1 MNSYEVLWL
10 NPRLPKKNFHAH
22 AASLFKMQPT
32 YCFLLCFYSP
42 TTAVL
47 LNSNRQV
54 LPSEFWPNIKSKKS
68 NHIEY
73 IRTSLTKPQAPEKNL
88 RTHAALLFK
97 VQFTYSFILL
107 LYSPCTAFLLN
118 LNCLSIYL
126 YFIIYIRIHWL
137 IHLSINLLIDKF
149 I

>member
-1 MNSYEVLWL
+1 MLWL
-10 NPRLPKKNFHAH
+10 DPRFPKKKLSCTCHLAIQS
-22 AASLFKMQPT
+22 AAQLLFSIV
-32 YCFLLCFYSP
+32 FYSP
-42 TTAVL
+42 TTAAL
-47 LNSNRQV
+47 LNSSRQV
-54 LPSEFWPNIKSKKS
+54 LSRDFWPNIKSKKS
-68 NHIEY
+68 YHIEY

-88 RTHAALLFK
+88 CTHAALLFK